1 MRCLVTGGAGYIGSH
16 VVLLL
21 GEAGHDVIVY
31 DNLSTGFPWAVLA
44 GELIVGDTG
53 DHELLDAV
61 FAEHG
66 FDVVLHFAAHIIVPE
81 SVADPLKYYRNN
93 TANSL
98 ALLEA
103 CRKHRVRQ
111 FVFSS
116 TAAVYG
122 DPARVPIAEDAPCAP
137 INPYGH
143 SKYMSERMLRDVAA
157 ATDLR
162 YVILRYFNVAGA
174 DLQGRLGQA
183 TPQATHLIKL
193 ACEAALGKRDR
204 LEVFGTDYPT
214 PDGTCIRDYL
224 HVADLARVHVQALE
238 YLRRGGASTVLNCG
252 YGHGASVKEVI
263 EMVKRVSGRD
273 FPVHNAERRP
283 GDPPQLVAANA
294 RILSTLGW
302 RPAHD
307 DLETIVRS
315 ALQWEAKLP
324 VAGG

>member
-16 VVLLL
+16 LVLQL
-21 GEAGHDVIVY
+21 GEVGHDVIVY

-44 GELIVGDTG
+44 GELLVGDTG
-53 DHELLDAV
+53 DHDLLDAV
-61 FAEHG
+61 FAERR
-66 FDVVLHFAAHIIVPE
+66 FDVVLHFAAHIVVPE

-93 TANSL
+93 TANTL

-103 CRKHRVRQ
+103 CRKHRVGQ

-122 DPARVPIAEDAPCAP
+122 DAAHVPVDEDAPCAP

-143 SKYMSERMLRDVAA
+143 SKHMSERMLRDVAA
-157 ATDLR
+157 ATDMR

-174 DLQGRLGQA
+174 DLQGRIGQA
-183 TPQATHLIKL
+183 TPQATHLIKV
-193 ACEAALGKRDR
+193 ACEAALGKRDG
-204 LEVFGTDYPT
+204 LEVYGTDYPT

-224 HVADLARVHVQALE
+224 HVVDLARAHVQALD
-238 YLRRGGASTVLNCG
+238 YLQRGGASCVLNCG
-252 YGHGASVKEVI
+252 YGHGASVREVI
-263 EMVKRVSGRD
+263 EMVTRVSGRA
-273 FPVHNAERRP
+273 FPVREAPRRP
-283 GDPPQLVAANA
+283 GDPAQLVAANA

-302 RPAHD
+302 RPALD

-315 ALQWEAKLP
+315 ALDWEAKLP
-324 VAGG
+324 RAGC